1 MSLLKAKLEV
11 PVYNIKE
18 DFSNEFPYPIKIK
31 FHFIIT
37 LALYLKHT
45 FWVINECKMWWPL
58 KPQERRNYESI
69 KSYRNYIFYLVHAT
83 TERKEFMI
91 WDLIFQTVWY
101 RQTRL
106 GNTCIMKYCCPN
118 IWRSLNYLQKQ
129 NKKCWDWYFDNLP
142 DLFVAWLCCFLVQ
155 LFNERQMNWSLSII
169 FYQNFHI

>member
-18 DFSNEFPYPIKIK
+18 DFSNEFQYPIKIK
-31 FHFIIT
+31 FNFIIT

-58 KPQERRNYESI
+58 QPQEKDVIMSQSGHIE
-69 KSYRNYIFYLVHAT
+69 T
-83 TERKEFMI
+83 TYFILYMQLLKGALWEFMI
-91 WDLIFQTVWY
+91 WDLIFKTVWY

-118 IWRSLNYLQKQ
+118 FWRSLNYLQKQ
-129 NKKCWDWYFDNLP
+129 NKKCWDWYF
-142 DLFVAWLCCFLVQ
+142 W
-155 LFNERQMNWSLSII
+155 
-169 FYQNFHI
+169 